1 LTGEPIKL
9 DGISEKARQSTTCS
23 SKSVD
28 MENAEQTAEEE
39 CQKQNYGD
47 IPGAVSIDME
57 DSGNEDVARDDR
69 PR

>member
-1 LTGEPIKL
+1 
-9 DGISEKARQSTTCS
+9 
-23 SKSVD
+23 

-47 IPGAVSIDME
+47 TPGAVSIDME
-57 DSGNEDVARDDR
+57 DSDNEDVARDDR